1 MQRRW
6 VVPVAVVAGVL
17 VVAVGVLGVLFLT
30 REDPGAKSVDE
41 AVEDLRT
48 RATGSAGATPPEV
61 VAPPSGVYS
70 AEGEGDEAL
79 SLPGISQTDGE
90 VIPVTV
96 EPVDEEGCWRF
107 RVDYN
112 EAHWQDWRFCDVDGV
127 VVERGGTTFQ
137 RWDFGALVVENSTTF
152 TCEPPALID
161 DPAAEPGDAS
171 DQSCDGTSDQ
181 VEGLATSAGPV
192 TFLGVEDLEVGGST
206 VTTRHVRQARTL
218 SGAQTGTTT
227 NDTWFD
233 VETGLPVRMERSA
246 DIASDSPVG
255 TVSYTESGWWQ
266 LTDLAPVG

>member
-6 VVPVAVVAGVL
+6 VVPVAAIVGVVV
-17 VVAVGVLGVLFLT
+17 VTVAVLAVLFLT

-41 AVEDLRT
+41 AVEDLRSRT
-48 RATGSAGATPPEV
+48 TGPAGTTPPEV
-61 VAPPSGVYS
+61 RVPPSGVYT
-70 AEGEGDEAL
+70 AEGEGTEAL

-96 EPVDEEGCWRF
+96 EPVDDEGCWRF

-112 EAHWQDWRFCDVDGV
+112 EAHWQDWRFCEVDGTL
-127 VVERGGTTFQ
+127 VERGGVTYQ
-137 RWDFGALVVENSTTF
+137 RWDFGALVVENTTDF
-152 TCEPPALID
+152 TCDPPALVD

-171 DQSCDGTSDQ
+171 EQSCEGTSDQ
-181 VEGLATSAGPV
+181 VDGVATSAGPV
-192 TFLGVEDLEVGGST
+192 TFLGVEDLDVGGRT

-227 NDTWFD
+227 TDSWID
-233 VETGLPVRMERSA
+233 VDSGLPVRMERTA

-255 TVSYTESGWWQ
+255 SVSYTESGWWQ
-266 LTDLAPVG
+266 LTSLTPEG